1 MAELDRILTETE
13 TTHHQMHETLRR
25 DSDQAVRE
33 IIRLRTRF
41 ATLVAELMAAMKTD
55 PRLAA
60 NHDLAHEFEERF
72 FVIRKRLAE
81 HQARWRSAAIEE
93 DPKGYRSSVED
104 LARVQDGFY
113 GWAKNSLA
121 QSR

>member
-1 MAELDRILTETE
+1 MAELDRILAETE
-13 TTHHQMHETLRR
+13 STHRQMHETLRR
-25 DSDQAVRE
+25 NSDQAIRE

-55 PRLAA
+55 PRLAT
-60 NHDLAHEFEERF
+60 NHDLSHEFEERF
-72 FVIRKRLAE
+72 FLIRKRLAE

-93 DPKGYRSSVED
+93 DPAGYRQSVED

-113 GWAKNSLA
+113 SWARNSLA